1 MIHVAIVE
9 DEAVHADKL
18 RAFIEQYGKEKN
30 IAFAVDVYGNGMDFA
45 SDYKPYIDAIF
56 IDIEMPFL
64 NGIDCAEKIRQMD
77 ESVPI
82 IFVTA
87 SVQYAVRGYEVAAL
101 GYMVK
106 PITYFSFK
114 LIMDKV
120 IAKIRRDDKDIC
132 IQGRDFTKRIS
143 IRDLYYIEVMDHYLI
158 YHTTAGEYRAIG
170 KMNEVADQLA
180 GYNFFRCSNSHL
192 VNLLYV
198 REVTENQIT
207 VGEDKVFISRR
218 KKKDFL
224 IALNNFFKNGG
235 I

>member
-1 MIHVAIVE
+1 MIRVAIVE
-9 DEAVHADKL
+9 DESIHAEKL
-18 RAFIEQYGKEKN
+18 KSFIEQYGREEK
-30 IAFAVDVYGNGMDFA
+30 IEFSVDVYGNGMDFV
-45 SDYKPYIDAIF
+45 SDYKSHTDVIF
-56 IDIEMPFL
+56 MDIEMPFI
-64 NGIDCAEKIRQMD
+64 NGMDCAEKIRRLD
-77 ESVPI
+77 ENVPI

-87 SVQYAVRGYEVAAL
+87 TAQYAVRGYEVSAL

-120 IAKIRRDDKDIC
+120 IAKIRRADKDIV

-143 IRDLYYIEVMDHYLI
+143 NRDLYYIEVMDHYLI
-158 YHTTAGEYRAIG
+158 YHTVAGEYRAIG
-170 KMNEVADQLA
+170 RMNEVADQLSE
-180 GYNFFRCSNSHL
+180 YNFFRCSNSHL

-198 REVTENQIT
+198 REVSENQIT

-224 IALNNFFKNGG
+224 IALNDFFKNGG
-235 I
+235 L